1 MAGVA
6 GNRAAFAWAKQTVK
20 GTPNTTYT
28 SKSGFSG
35 GNIAPSRNIEQL
47 SETDSS
53 RQEGVSYVSM
63 TAVEGSPELYV
74 RDENIHSL
82 LEAVLGAKAT
92 TGAGP
97 NYEHELTPA
106 TTIPYYTFA
115 RTIGGVIHEQFQDCM
130 VSELVIS
137 AEAGQPLTA
146 VATIMGV
153 RSTFLGAEP
162 AAAVDLA
169 SSEVYNFN
177 NATVSEGGS
186 PTRLV
191 SSFELTISNNV
202 SMQQTDDSVP
212 YDVTPGT
219 FSVTLSYNKII
230 EDDDAYREFHYGST
244 SGTAQSSTI
253 VEKSIEF
260 SFSLGANNDITFT
273 MDHMAFEEYD
283 VEPDPGGDPI
293 TVPTRTRA
301 QRDLTDPAIVAVVNN
316 QKAT

>member
-6 GNRAAFAWAKQTVK
+6 GNRAAFAWAKQVSK
-20 GTPNTTYT
+20 GTPNTTYAH
-28 SKSGFSG
+28 KSGFSG

-47 SETDSS
+47 SETDAT
-53 RQEGVSYVSM
+53 RQEGVSYVSQ

-82 LEAVLGAKAT
+82 LEAVLGSKAT

-97 NYEHELTPA
+97 DYEHELTPA
-106 TTIPYYTFA
+106 ATLPYYTFA
-115 RTIGGVIHEQFQDCM
+115 RTIGGVIHEQFQDCL

-137 AEAGQPLTA
+137 ADTGGPLTA
-146 VATIMGV
+146 TATVMGT
-153 RSTFLGAEP
+153 RATFLGSEP

-186 PTRLV
+186 PTSLV

-202 SMQQTDDSVP
+202 SLQQTDDSVP
-212 YDVTPGT
+212 YDVIAGT
-219 FSVTLSYNKII
+219 FSVALSYDKILV
-230 EDDDAYREFHYGST
+230 DDDNYREFHYGTT
-244 SGTAQSSTI
+244 SGTAQSNTI

-260 SFSLGANNDITFT
+260 AFSLGANNDVTFT
-273 MDHMAFEEYD
+273 MDHMAFEEYPVD
-283 VEPDPGGDPI
+283 PDPGGDPI
-293 TVPTRTRA
+293 VVPTRCRA
-301 QRDLTDPAIVAVVNN
+301 QRDLTDPAVIAVVNN

>member
-20 GTPNTTYT
+20 GTANTTYAY
-28 SKSGFSG
+28 KSGFSG

-53 RQEGVSYVSM
+53 RQEGVSYVSQ

-106 TTIPYYTFA
+106 AALPYYTFA
-115 RTIGGVIHEQFQDCM
+115 RTIGGVIHEQFKDCM

-137 AEAGQPLTA
+137 ADAGSPLTA
-146 VATIMGV
+146 TATIMGV
-153 RSTFLGAEP
+153 EATFLGAEP
-162 AAAVDLA
+162 ASALDLA
-169 SSEVYNFN
+169 DSPVYNFN

-186 PTRLV
+186 ATRLV

-202 SMQQTDDSVP
+202 SMQQTDDSIP
-212 YDVTPGT
+212 YDLSPGT
-219 FSVTLSYNKII
+219 FSVALSYDKILA
-230 EDDDAYREFHYGST
+230 DDDAYREFHYGST
-244 SGTAQSSTI
+244 SGTAQSNTI
-253 VEKSIEF
+253 VEKAIEF

-273 MDHMAFEEYD
+273 LDHMAFEEYPVD
-283 VEPDPGGDPI
+283 PDPGGDPI
-293 TVPTRTRA
+293 VVPTRCRA
-301 QRDLTDPAIVAVVNN
+301 QRDLTDPAVVAVVNN
-316 QKAT
+316 QVAV